1 MTVFLIRRLSQSTL
15 VLLVTSLIVFFGVYA
30 IGDPLE
36 LLMPPDA
43 TPAEIEQAT
52 RSLGLD
58 KPLPVQYLVFVGN
71 ALQGDFGRSFV
82 FNEPTISLI
91 LNRFP
96 ATLELALM
104 ALFLSIVIG
113 IPLGLYAGLKGG
125 FVDRIIMTGSIAGFS
140 LPSFW
145 QGMLLILIFSINL
158 GWLPSTGRGE
168 IGYILGI
175 PTSLATW
182 DGIQHLILP
191 AANLALFKVALLI
204 RLTRTGVREVLPL
217 DFIRFARAKGL
228 SEKRV
233 VAVHILKYILIPIIT
248 VIGMEFGSLLA
259 FATVTETIFSWPG
272 VGKLII
278 DSIMRLDR
286 PVVVAYILVVV
297 TLFIFINT
305 LVDVLYS
312 ILDPRVRL
320 GGAK

>member
-1 MTVFLIRRLSQSTL
+1 MTVFLIRRISQSML
-15 VLLVTSLIVFFGVYA
+15 VLLATSLIVFFGVYA
-30 IGDPLE
+30 IGNPLE
-36 LLMPPDA
+36 LLLPPDA
-43 TPAEIEQAT
+43 TPAEIAQAS

-58 KPLPVQYLVFVGN
+58 KPLPAQYLIFLGN

-91 LNRFP
+91 LTRFP

-104 ALFLSIVIG
+104 ALFLSITIG
-113 IPLGLYAGLKGG
+113 IPLGLYAGLRGG
-125 FVDRIIMTGSIAGFS
+125 IVDRVIMTGSIAGFS

-204 RLTRTGVREVLPL
+204 RLTRTGVRETLPL

-233 VAVHILKYILIPIIT
+233 FAVHILKYILIPIVT

-272 VGKLII
+272 IGKLII

-297 TLFIFINT
+297 TLFIIINT